1 VRESG
6 QLVCGYQPLLSGAER
21 EAWTG
26 FLFVHAALTR
36 ALDDDLR
43 ANHGLAY
50 NAFELLALLALAPGR
65 RLRMAELAELLVFT
79 RSGITRL
86 IERLERQGYV
96 ERRECSD
103 DARGVNA
110 ILTEQGFLLFEQAA
124 RTHVA
129 RLREL
134 FFGRLEQLSLA
145 ELNQLWQR
153 LNPEGCSARERLLEL
168 ASGQA

>member
-1 VRESG
+1 MVFAH
-6 QLVCGYQPLLSGAER
+6 QPLLSAAER

-26 FLFVHAALTR
+26 FLFAHAALTR
-36 ALDDDLR
+36 ALDDDLQ

-50 NAFELLALLALAPGR
+50 NAFELLALLAVAPGH
-65 RLRMAELAELLVFT
+65 RLRMAELAEQLVFT

-86 IERLERQGYV
+86 IERLERRGYV

-110 ILTEQGFLLFEQAA
+110 LLTEQGFLLFEQAA

-129 RLREL
+129 LLREL

-145 ELNQLWQR
+145 ELNQLWER
-153 LNPEGCSARERLLEL
+153 LKAHSRSERERLLQL

>member
-1 VRESG
+1 M
-6 QLVCGYQPLLSGAER
+6 
-21 EAWTG
+21 
-26 FLFVHAALTR
+26 
-36 ALDDDLR
+36 
-43 ANHGLAY
+43 
-50 NAFELLALLALAPGR
+50 
-65 RLRMAELAELLVFT
+65 RMAELADLLVFT

-110 ILTEQGFLLFEQAA
+110 ILTEQGFLVFEQAA

-134 FFGRLEQLSLA
+134 FFGRLEQVSLA
-145 ELNQLWQR
+145 ELNQLWER
-153 LNPEGCSARERLLEL
+153 LKPEGCGERERLLEL